1 MDSAVAQA
9 QAVTI
14 EGQAPEPSLLDE
26 ILAQTRIAR
35 HDVERQYA
43 RDMLGEFV
51 DQLLAGKTL
60 SADTQGSI
68 NTWISEIDALI
79 TDQLNPILH
88 HEEFQRLE
96 ATWRGLRY
104 LADQAESGPELK
116 IKVLDSTKKDLLRD
130 MERATSFDQS
140 TLFRKVYEEE
150 FGQFGGHPFGA
161 LVGDYEFGRSP
172 QDVILLERIAGV
184 AAAAHAPFLSAA
196 SPQLMG
202 WDDFDE
208 LSGSRDLGRIFESA
222 DYARWRAFRESEDAR
237 YVGLCLPHVLMRLP
251 YGRDT
256 VPVDEFHFEE
266 DADGTDRKKYLW
278 GNAAYALAGRLID
291 AFSRHHWCAAIRGV
305 RGGGLVGDLPVHT
318 FKTDRGDVA
327 QKCPTEIA
335 ITDRREKELSDLG
348 LIPLVHCKNTAHAAF
363 FAAQSCQR
371 PQTYTTEAANANAR
385 LSTQLPYILAVSRFA
400 HYLKSM
406 MRDYVGGHM
415 SRADCERFLNTWISN
430 YVTPNDEASAEAKAN
445 LPLREARVDVT
456 EIAGR
461 PGCYRAVAL
470 LRPHFQLDELTVS
483 LRLVAEL
490 PAPTK

>member
-1 MDSAVAQA
+1 MDSAVAQL
-9 QAVTI
+9 QGVTVQ
-14 EGQAPEPSLLDE
+14 EQAPEPSPLDE
-26 ILAQTRIAR
+26 IIARTRIAR

-68 NTWISEIDALI
+68 NTWIGEIDALI

-104 LADQAESGPELK
+104 LVDQAESGPELK
-116 IKVLDSTKKDLLRD
+116 IKVLDATKKDLLRD

-140 TLFRKVYEEE
+140 ALWNKVYEQE
-150 FGQFGGHPFGA
+150 FGQFGGYPFGA
-161 LVGDYEFGRSP
+161 LVGDYEFSRSP
-172 QDVILLERIAGV
+172 QDVILLERIAG
-184 AAAAHAPFLSAA
+184 AAAGAHAPFLAAA
-196 SPQLMG
+196 SPQLLG
-202 WDDFDE
+202 WDDFTD
-208 LSGSRDLGRIFESA
+208 LSGPRDLSRVFESA
-222 DYARWRAFRESEDAR
+222 DYARWRAFRESEDSR

-256 VPVDEFHFEE
+256 VPVETFHFEE
-266 DADGTDRKKYLW
+266 DTDGTDHKKYLW

-348 LIPLVHCKNTAHAAF
+348 LIPLVHCKNTAQAAF

-371 PQTYTTEAANANAR
+371 PQSYTTEAANANAR
-385 LSTQLPYILAVSRFA
+385 LSTQLPYILAVARFA
-400 HYLKSM
+400 HYLKAM
-406 MRDYVGGHM
+406 MRDYLGSSM
-415 SRADCERFLNTWISN
+415 SRDECESFLNSWIN
-430 YVTPNDEASAEAKAN
+430 GYVMTDDTASHEAKSEY
-445 LPLREARVDVT
+445 PLREARVEVV
-456 EIAGR
+456 EVAGK
-461 PGCYRAVAL
+461 PGSYRAVVF

-490 PAPTK
+490 PPRAK